1 MSAIKLYRNK
11 KKGSRIQLPTNIPLP
26 PPLYKFLDRPVPS
39 LKPDIVP
46 VSVSFPAKLHRTIT
60 VEELL
65 EEGGAGKPQP

>member
-11 KKGSRIQLPTNIPLP
+11 KREAEFNFRRIYPS